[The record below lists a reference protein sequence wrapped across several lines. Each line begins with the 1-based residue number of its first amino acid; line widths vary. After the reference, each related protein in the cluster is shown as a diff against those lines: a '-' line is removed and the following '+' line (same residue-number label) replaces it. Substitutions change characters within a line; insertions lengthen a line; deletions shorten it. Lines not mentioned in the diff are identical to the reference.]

1 MSHRSDFG
9 TTGADDTGSTTAFY
23 AVPGRDGISATEPYA
38 PTPPPPPP
46 GRRGAPRTGAR
57 RAASSVLASTVVGVV
72 LGIVG
77 VLGIAAFSGQA
88 TVPQGGAVPADEAVL
103 GGPEYGSR
111 Q

>member
-9 TTGADDTGSTTAFY
+9 TTGADDTGSTTEFY
-23 AVPGRDGISATEPYA
+23 AVPGRDGMSATEPHA
-38 PTPPPPPP
+38 PAPPPV
-46 GRRGAPRTGAR
+46 RRGAPRAAAR